1 MKKNKLSIL
10 CFFTV
15 LLSGMFSCQTDLLDL
30 APETSY
36 PSDAVFDT
44 PVRIDQ
50 QVNGLYD
57 FVKDGNFLGSR
68 YLIYNDIRAEE
79 FINRLTNGV
88 TGLQTYNHTLVE
100 STNEVNNLWT
110 AAYQA
115 INQINVF
122 LKGMDDNAATFVAPV
137 FPATFAATADEY
149 RAEARFLRAV
159 TYYSLLQ
166 LYARP
171 YVNSNGADL
180 GLPLRL
186 QAETNF
192 ENNNLARST
201 VAEVYTQILADLDFA
216 EQKLPLTRTGSIAP
230 NRAHRNTAIAFKTR
244 VYLAMQDWDK
254 VVTEADK
261 IVSAAAP
268 FKASTGVAHQLSSTF
283 AAIWATPYQSSESIF
298 SLPFTTLDAPGTQN
312 QLGYYYLPA
321 SAGTPSTNTGNGEY
335 YLNRKGI
342 LGDTATLSVA
352 DDRRKQTTK
361 VYIKNSSGVITDSTY
376 YLTKFS
382 SASPYT
388 DSSPIM
394 RYSEVLLNLAEAI
407 TRSTE
412 SVDTRALELV
422 NAVRTRS
429 KGTAYDAADFADFN
443 EFVTAILK
451 ERRAEFLGEGLR
463 SIDCM
468 RLNIPI
474 PGKATISAVNPTD
487 PNYVWPMPSSELFV
501 NQLLERN

>member
-30 APETSY
+30 TPETSY
-36 PSDAVFDT
+36 PSDDVFDT
-44 PVRIDQ
+44 PVRVEQ

-57 FVKDGNFLGSR
+57 FAKDGNFLGSR

-100 STNEVNNLWT
+100 STNEVNSLWT

-122 LKGMDDNAATFVAPV
+122 LKGLDDNAATFIPPV
-137 FPATFAATADEY
+137 FPQTFATTADQY

-171 YVNSNGADL
+171 YINSNGADL

-192 ENNNLARST
+192 GNNNLARSS
-201 VAEVYTQILADLDFA
+201 VAEVYAQILSDLNFA
-216 EQKLPLTRTGSIAP
+216 EEKLPATRGDVV
-230 NRAHRNTAIAFKTR
+230 NRAHKNTAIAFKTR
-244 VYLAMQDWDK
+244 VYLTMHDWNN
-254 VVTEADK
+254 VITEANK
-261 IVSAAAP
+261 IVSATAP
-268 FKASTGVAHQLSSTF
+268 FKAATGVKYELSSTF
-283 AAIWATPYQSSESIF
+283 AAIFATPYQSVESIF
-298 SLPFTTLDAPGTQN
+298 SLPFSPLDAPGTQN

-321 SAGTPSTNTGNGEY
+321 SAGTPFTNTGNGEY

-342 LGDTATLSVA
+342 LGDTATLSLA

-412 SVDTRALELV
+412 SVDTRALDLV
-422 NAVRTRS
+422 NAIRTRS
-429 KGTAYDAADFADFN
+429 KGTAYDAADFADYN
-443 EFVTAILK
+443 EFITAILK

-474 PGKATISAVNPTD
+474 PGKATISADNPTD
-487 PNYVWPMPSSELFV
+487 PNKGWPKPSSE
-501 NQLLERN
+501 

>member
-1 MKKNKLSIL
+1 MKKNKLYIL
-10 CFFTV
+10 TFFAV
-15 LLSGMFSCQTDLLDL
+15 LLSGLFSCQTDLLDM

-36 PSDAVFDT
+36 PSDDVFDT

-68 YLIYNDIRAEE
+68 YLVYNDIRADE

-122 LKGMDDNAATFVAPV
+122 LKGMDDNAATFVQPI
-137 FPATFAATADEY
+137 FPATFATTADEY

-180 GLPLRL
+180 GVPLRL

-201 VAEVYTQILADLDFA
+201 VAQVYTQILADLDFA
-216 EQKLPLTRTGSIAP
+216 EGKLPLTRTGSVAP

-244 VYLAMQDWDK
+244 VYLTMQDWGK
-254 VVTEADK
+254 VIMEADK

-268 FKASTGVAHQLSSTF
+268 FKASTGVALQLSSTF
-283 AAIWATPYQSSESIF
+283 AAIFATPYQSSESIF
-298 SLPFTTLDAPGTQN
+298 SLPFSTLDAPGTQN

-321 SAGTPSTNTGNGEY
+321 SAGTPSSNTGNGEY

-342 LGDTATLSVA
+342 LGDTVTLSLA

-382 SASPYT
+382 SPSPYT

-412 SVDTRALELV
+412 SVDARALDLV

-429 KGTAYDAADFADFN
+429 KGIAYNAADFADDDAFI
-443 EFVTAILK
+443 TAILK

-468 RLNIPI
+468 RLNAPI
-474 PGKATISAVNPTD
+474 PGKATISAVNPSD
-487 PNYVWPMPSSELFV
+487 PNYVWPMPSTELFV
-501 NQLLERN
+501 NNLLERN

>member
-115 INQINVF
+115 VNQINVF
-122 LKGMDDNAATFVAPV
+122 LKGMDDNAATFVAPI
-137 FPATFAATADEY
+137 FPATFATTADQY

-171 YVNSNGADL
+171 YINSNGADL

-192 ENNNLARST
+192 ENNNLKRSS
-201 VAEVYTQILADLDFA
+201 VAEVYAQILSDLNFA
-216 EQKLPLTRTGSIAP
+216 EEKLPATREAP
-230 NRAHRNTAIAFKTR
+230 NRAHKNTAIAFKTR
-244 VYLAMQDWDK
+244 VYLTMHDWNN
-254 VVTEADK
+254 VITEANK
-261 IVSAAAP
+261 IVSANPP
-268 FKASTGVAHQLSSTF
+268 FETTTGVKHGLSSTF
-283 AAIWATPYQSSESIF
+283 AAIFATPYQSIESIF
-298 SLPFTTLDAPGTQN
+298 SLPFSALDAPGTQN

-321 SAGTPSTNTGNGEY
+321 SAGTPSSNLGNGEY

-342 LGDTATLSVA
+342 LGDTATLSLA

-361 VYIKNSSGVITDSTY
+361 VYIKNSSGVITDSAY

-412 SVDTRALELV
+412 SVDTRALALV

-429 KGTAYDAADFADFN
+429 KGIAYDAAAFADHS
-443 EFVTAILK
+443 EFITAILK

-468 RLNIPI
+468 RLNLPI

-501 NQLLERN
+501 NQLLEKN

>member
-10 CFFTV
+10 TFLAISF
-15 LLSGMFSCQTDLLDL
+15 SGLFSCQTDLLDL

-36 PSDAVFDT
+36 PSEDVFDT

-68 YLIYNDIRAEE
+68 YLVYNDIRAEE

-100 STNEVNNLWT
+100 STNEVNNLWI

-122 LKGMDDNAATFVAPV
+122 LKGLDDNAATLVPPI
-137 FPATFAATADEY
+137 FPATFATTADEY

-159 TYYSLLQ
+159 SYYSLLQ

-171 YVNSNGADL
+171 YVNSNGSDL
-180 GLPLRL
+180 GVPLRL
-186 QAETNF
+186 QAEANF
-192 ENNNLARST
+192 ENNNLKRST

-216 EQKLPLTRTGSIAP
+216 EQKLPATRTGAIAP
-230 NRAHRNTAIAFKTR
+230 NRAHKNTAIAFKTR
-244 VYLAMQDWDK
+244 VYLTMHQWDN
-254 VVTEADK
+254 VITEADK
-261 IVSAAAP
+261 IVSASAP
-268 FKASTGVAHQLSSTF
+268 FKAPTGVAHQLSSTF
-283 AAIWATPYQSSESIF
+283 AAVFATPYQSAESIF
-298 SLPFTTLDAPGTQN
+298 SLPFSTLDPPGTQN

-342 LGDTATLSVA
+342 LGDTATLSLA

-361 VYIKNSSGVITDSTY
+361 VYIRNSSQVITDSTY

-394 RYSEVLLNLAEAI
+394 RYAEVLLNLAEARV
-407 TRSTE
+407 RSTE
-412 SVDTRALELV
+412 SVDARALELL

-429 KGTAYDAADFADFN
+429 KGVAYDAADFADYV
-443 EFVTAILK
+443 EFINAILK

-468 RLNIPI
+468 RLNAPI
-474 PGKATISAVNPTD
+474 PGKSTISAVNPSD

-501 NQLLERN
+501 NQDLEKN